1 VGVARRAV
9 LADIESMKKLLQLP
23 AREEGQT
30 MAEYGTVLTVITVA
44 CLSAFVLL
52 ATSATSAYT
61 GVASLFS

>member
-1 VGVARRAV
+1 
-9 LADIESMKKLLQLP
+9 MKKLFQLP

-30 MAEYGTVLTVITVA
+30 MAEYGTVLAIITIA

-61 GVASLFS
+61 RVANLFS